1 MPTGDKRLGRGGD
14 LVSAPNESQ
23 ASSRSANRLKL
34 FATLALA
41 VLITLPP
48 ELFPSKQVIK
58 KHRVLDTSW
67 QLSMPM
73 LFGEGKLSGRDFI
86 YTYGPVYQFTQSL
99 GLVIPPGD
107 LASVSR
113 FRSVPER
120 LIVLFTLWW
129 ALGLTGASVGYR
141 SVVFLVWCVFL
152 AAPGEY
158 SALHI
163 KPMAG
168 VPAAALCGMLLGR
181 HAVQTSTAGR
191 VSLWLVWGL
200 GPPLLTLYS
209 FDFGIFFTATLIGT
223 ALVHAVDVRHL
234 PREVA
239 LRGWIDALS
248 AAVCSL
254 LGMVLLL
261 GGTQFIPAWSDY
273 TPHMFELVTA
283 YGNAMALAARPDAL
297 STLALVFCVCGGFLL
312 YELWRS
318 PKAEGQGSESL
329 ATRTAM
335 LAVACFSLLMVRYGL
350 TRTDWFHVYTAIAPA
365 MFLFGC
371 LLPARLYARQASVS
385 GPLKTESVTAAQA
398 EATSTKQPTPW
409 APFALPVLVLIVPV
423 LIGPL
428 APVFFP
434 GWKLRLAAMAQFSPA
449 AAEIHIT
456 DETLAG
462 ATTAAAALPQHSLFV
477 WPFGVELNLLAAK
490 NNPTYTLQA
499 AEGAIG
505 DLEQETLARLQATDD
520 LAGLLYLDA
529 GGDTNLSRNSEIFRY
544 LLDEFQLS
552 HAPEPGFALLKQGS
566 QAGSWKEIE
575 IQLPVPTPS
584 FPPGQGVG
592 IQVLLEGVDCRVS
605 DILVAEIQIAK
616 TSTFPVG
623 KPGICFAVLF
633 LEDDTPIPVQL
644 QVQPDGK
651 RHTVLISGLDLS
663 DPRCLSHFVP
673 ERTWRTTERVKMMQ
687 IGWQP
692 YDLLSKPPADIRLER
707 LALLERNGAET
718 KDTPLAEEENAEVW
732 QWCFGPL
739 PAVPQ

>member
-1 MPTGDKRLGRGGD
+1 MSDPSGVRSSSSNGR
-14 LVSAPNESQ
+14 
-23 ASSRSANRLKL
+23 NRLI
-34 FATLALA
+34 AWGTLALA

-48 ELFPSKQVIK
+48 ALFPAEQVIK
-58 KHRVLDTSW
+58 KYRVLDTSW

-113 FRSVPER
+113 FRSVPEH

-141 SVVFLVWCVFL
+141 SVVFLLWCVFL

-158 SALHI
+158 SALQI

-168 VPAAALCGMLLGR
+168 VPAAALCGVLLGR
-181 HAVQTSTAGR
+181 RVVKSAAAGR
-191 VSLWLVWGL
+191 ITLWLVWGI

-209 FDFGIFFTATLIGT
+209 FDFGVIFTATLLGT
-223 ALVHAVDVRHL
+223 AIVHAIDVRHL
-234 PREVA
+234 ESTAARRSWV
-239 LRGWIDALS
+239 DALGG
-248 AAVCSL
+248 AVCSV

-261 GGTQFIPAWSDY
+261 GGTQLLPGWSNY

-283 YGNAMALAARPDAL
+283 YGNAMALGAKPGAL
-297 STLALVFCVCGGFLL
+297 VTLGLVFCLCGGFLL
-312 YELWRS
+312 HALWRS
-318 PKAEGQGSESL
+318 PKPDAEGNAAF

-350 TRTDWFHVYTAIAPA
+350 TRTDWFHVYTAIVPA

-371 LLPARLYARQASVS
+371 LLPARLYAKQEAVSEPTASKTVS
-385 GPLKTESVTAAQA
+385 ESNE
-398 EATSTKQPTPW
+398 EATSKKEP
-409 APFALPVLVLIVPV
+409 APLAPYALPVVVLIVPM

-428 APVFFP
+428 APVFLP
-434 GWKLRLAAMAQFSPA
+434 AWKLRLAAMSRFSPA
-449 AAEIHIT
+449 AAEIKVT
-456 DETLAG
+456 DETLAE
-462 ATTAAAALPQHSLFV
+462 ATAASGSLPNQSLFV
-477 WPFGVELNLLAAK
+477 WPFGVELNLLSGK
-490 NNPTYTLQA
+490 DNPSYTLQS

-505 DLEQETLARLQATDD
+505 GLEQETLTRLQETEDV
-520 LAGLLYLDA
+520 AGLLYLDA
-529 GGDTNLSRNSEIFRY
+529 GTDTKLSRTSEIVRY
-544 LLDEFQLS
+544 LLDGYELS
-552 HAPEPGFALLKQGS
+552 HAPQPGFALLKPVS
-566 QAGSWKEIE
+566 QEGTWRETEIE
-575 IQLPVPTPS
+575 LPVPKPA
-584 FPPGQGVG
+584 FVPGQGTA
-592 IQVLLEGVDCRVS
+592 IQIPLEGVDCRVS

-633 LEDDTPIPVQL
+633 LEDDTPLPVQL

-651 RHTVLISGLDLS
+651 SHTVLISGLDLT
-663 DPRCLSHFVP
+663 DPRCLTHFVP
-673 ERTWRTTERVKMMQ
+673 ERTWRTTERVKMIQ

-692 YDLLSKPPADIRLER
+692 HDVLSKAPAEIRLER
-707 LALLERNGAET
+707 LAVLEREGAET
-718 KDTPLAEEENAEVW
+718 KDTPLTEEENPEVW
-732 QWCFGPL
+732 EWCFGPL